1 MWKDEDYLRR
11 KEARASREDKRDII
25 PKCIIEVGNF

>member
-11 KEARASREDKRDII
+11 KEATSREDKRDII

>member
-1 MWKDEDYLRR
+1 MWKDEDYLRH
-11 KEARASREDKRDII
+11 KEARTALEDKRDII